1 MGQTAHQNL
10 CLGGMAMVDGVT
22 EICCGFCC
30 PLWDGNVSDFVRVIY
45 LIWNNSDFAKYGGS
59 LLQRW
64 RGIEE
69 KEQSSIRVFGPKIT
83 LV

>member
-1 MGQTAHQNL
+1 
-10 CLGGMAMVDGVT
+10 MVDGVT

-64 RGIEE
+64 RGVGR
-69 KEQSSIRVFGPKIT
+69 QSLLTGSGALATTVLEVPP
-83 LV
+83 